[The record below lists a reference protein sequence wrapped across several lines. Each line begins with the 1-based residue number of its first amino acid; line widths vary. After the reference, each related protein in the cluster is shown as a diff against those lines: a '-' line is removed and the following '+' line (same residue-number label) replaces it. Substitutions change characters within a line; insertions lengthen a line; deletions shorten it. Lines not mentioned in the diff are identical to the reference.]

1 MQGGGSAR
9 AVCRPLLAGE
19 GDHAE
24 HGGGGTVK
32 TARPI
37 PPPSA
42 SLPPPPQAGEDKRLP
57 AYRSEPGKSP
67 LLSPERQITH
77 IGVGFAF
84 PAEIANLTMAR
95 HKVDVIAI
103 RPKLAGDRGDQ
114 IVEIALGKVRAADRA
129 FE

>member
-1 MQGGGSAR
+1 MQGGNAR
-9 AVCRPLLAGE
+9 AVCPPLLAGE
-19 GDHAE
+19 WDHTE

-42 SLPPPPQAGEDKRLP
+42 SLPPPPQAGEDKRFP
-57 AYRSEPGKSP
+57 AYRSEPGKAP
-67 LLSPERQITH
+67 LPSPECQITH

-103 RPKLAGDRGDQ
+103 RPELAGDGCNQ
-114 IVEIALGKVRAADRA
+114 IVEAAFGKIRATDRA